1 MNNCDICPILA
12 TNNNGKD
19 VQIAETE
26 KWRIVLDPNQQFL
39 GKSFVTLLQHKS
51 SLSSLDEADW
61 KDYEALVRRL
71 EGAIKKAFQPSHFN
85 WSCLMNIAAAN
96 GQQTHVHWHIHPRYD
111 KPVVIA
117 GEHFEDSQWY
127 PREET
132 IDHIVEDKLLRIIAE
147 KIKENL

>member
-1 MNNCDICPILA
+1 
-12 TNNNGKD
+12 
-19 VQIAETE
+19 
-26 KWRIVLDPNQQFL
+26 
-39 GKSFVTLLQHKS
+39 
-51 SLSSLDEADW
+51 
-61 KDYEALVRRL
+61 
-71 EGAIKKAFQPSHFN
+71 
-85 WSCLMNIAAAN
+85 MNIAAAN

-127 PREET
+127 PRKEK